1 MNGSEAV
8 TIAMRTFDRP
18 VLLRRALA
26 SVAAQSFTDWRLIVL
41 NNGGDADEVEAVV
54 AAELPEPKGV
64 VQVVHSDRR
73 LLPGA
78 AVNAALVEP
87 LGDYV
92 IVHDDDDT
100 WHPDFLERAV
110 GHMRAAEPDVGGV
123 AVRIEAVEERVE
135 DDDRVTELDR
145 RAFNPNLERVTFG
158 SALLSNPFPPIGF
171 LIDSDAYRE
180 AGGYG
185 ERLQTA
191 EDWALLLRILERRR
205 VDVIREVL
213 ANYHLRPVGSGSYS
227 NIVADAGRMRIS
239 DQRLIGHYLD
249 DAMHRGE
256 LPSTRLSLA
265 ISDTDRQNHERLN
278 ELLDHVRLIHLMSGD
293 IEFRSLQI
301 KELLVNHDETFA
313 AMRTVFWPIT
323 RIARATRGLRR

>member
-1 MNGSEAV
+1 MKGTETV

-26 SVAAQSFTDWRLIVL
+26 SVAAQTFTDWRLVVL
-41 NNGGDADEVEAVV
+41 NNGGDSAEVEAVV
-54 AAELPEPKGV
+54 AAAMPDPSGV
-64 VQVVHSDRR
+64 VEVVHSERR
-73 LLPGA
+73 LMSGA

-87 LGDYV
+87 LGEFV
-92 IVHDDDDT
+92 VVHDDDDT
-100 WHPDFLERAV
+100 WHPTFLERVV
-110 GHMRAAEPDVGGV
+110 GHMRASGPDVGGV
-123 AVRIEAVEERVE
+123 AVRIDEIEERVE
-135 DDDRVTELDR
+135 GGEVIEVGR
-145 RAFNPNLERVTFG
+145 RPFNPNLERVTFG

-185 ERLQTA
+185 ERLKTA
-191 EDWALLLRILERRR
+191 EDWALLLRILEHKR
-205 VDVIREVL
+205 VDVIREIL
-213 ANYHLRPVGSGSYS
+213 ANYHLRPGGSGSYS
-227 NIVADAGRMRIS
+227 NIVADAGRMRVS

-256 LPSTRLSLA
+256 LQPTRLSLA
-265 ISDTDRQNHERLN
+265 ISETDRQNHHRVN
-278 ELLDHVRLIHLMSGD
+278 ELLDHVRVIHLMSGD

-301 KELLVNHDETFA
+301 KELLVTHDETFA

-323 RIARATRGLRR
+323 KIARATRGLRR